1 MAWSDLLAGFA
12 FYLIIEGL
20 FPFLSPGAWRRGL
33 DAVAQF
39 EDQQLRNFGLGVVIA
54 GLALLYF
61 VRG

>member
-33 DAVAQF
+33 DVVAQF
-39 EDQQLRNFGLGVVIA
+39 EDQRLRNFGLGVVIA